1 MKIAYYTETYLPNKD
16 GVVTSILTFKNAL
29 EDMGHEIYIF
39 AAGDR
44 RAKRENKDKRVF
56 YYTSTPFRP
65 YPMYRIALFP
75 FLSQSKVKEL
85 GIDLVHSHGMA
96 TMGLAA
102 VEAAKINKLPL
113 VSTFHTLIPQAS
125 HYISDA
131 KVIKEIVEKFAWRYL
146 EWYYKK
152 CDAVITP
159 SVVIK
164 EMLEERGLT
173 GIEVIPTG
181 IDIRR
186 FNTSNDGS
194 IMKKE
199 WEMEKNRIILNV
211 GRLVLEKNLD
221 VLIKS
226 SLLVLEEFSDAR
238 FVIVGEGPALN
249 YYKKLVSK
257 TGVGKWF
264 RFVNEIVPLE
274 KIPLVYAAA
283 DVFAIP
289 SKFETQ
295 GIVVQE
301 AMASGKPVVGADY
314 LALKEIIRDGYN
326 GYKFNPDSPDECAEK
341 IIKALKKGAEMRD
354 NARKS
359 AEEFSI
365 ENCAMRMVKL
375 YEKMV
380 L

>member
-1 MKIAYYTETYLPNKD
+1 MKIAYFTETYLPNKD
-16 GVVTSILTFKNAL
+16 GVVTSILTFKKAL

-39 AAGDR
+39 AAGEKK
-44 RAKRENKDKRVF
+44 AKKENRDPKVF
-56 YYTSTPFRP
+56 YYTSTPFKP

-75 FLSQSKVKEL
+75 FTSHTKVKKL
-85 GIDLVHSHGMA
+85 GIELIHTHGMA

-102 VEAAKINKLPL
+102 VEAARMNKLPL
-113 VSTFHTLIPQAS
+113 VGTFHTMIPSAA
-125 HYISDA
+125 HYISNA
-131 KVIKEIVEKFAWRYL
+131 KVVKEMVERFAWKYL
-146 EWYYKK
+146 VWYYKK
-152 CDAVITP
+152 CDAVVAP

-173 GIEVIPTG
+173 GVHVIPTG
-181 IDIRR
+181 VDIRK
-186 FNTSNDGS
+186 FNPNNDGRV
-194 IMKKE
+194 IRRE
-199 WEMEKNRIILNV
+199 WGMERNRIILNV

-226 SLLVLEEFSDAR
+226 SLLVLEEFPNAR
-238 FVIVGEGPALN
+238 FVIVGEGPATN
-249 YYKKLVSK
+249 YYKKLISK

-264 RFVNEIVPLE
+264 HFINEAVPAE
-274 KIPLVYAAA
+274 KMPLIYAAA

-314 LALKEIIRDGYN
+314 LALREIIRDGYN
-326 GYKFNPDSPDECAEK
+326 GYKFDPNDPEECAEK
-341 IIKALKKGAEMRD
+341 IIKALKKTKELGK
-354 NARKS
+354 NARRS
-359 AEEFSI
+359 AEGFSV

>member
-16 GVVTSILTFKNAL
+16 GVVTSILTFKKAL
-29 EDMGHEIYIF
+29 EDMGHEVYIF

-44 RAKRENKDKRVF
+44 KAKRENRDPRVF
-56 YYTSTPFRP
+56 YYTSTPFKP
-65 YPMYRIALFP
+65 YPMYRIAIFP
-75 FLSQSKVKEL
+75 FMSQKKVKDL
-85 GIDLVHSHGMA
+85 GIQLVHSHGMV

-102 VEAAKINKLPL
+102 VEAAKSNKLPL

-125 HYISDA
+125 HYISNA
-131 KVIKEIVEKFAWRYL
+131 KVVKEAVEKFTWRYL

-152 CDAVITP
+152 CDAVVTP

-173 GIEVIPTG
+173 GISVIPTG
-181 IDIRR
+181 IDIKR
-186 FNTSNDGS
+186 FNPDNDGS
-194 IMKKE
+194 LVRRE
-199 WEMEKNRIILNV
+199 WGMEKNKIILNV

-226 SLLVLEEFSDAR
+226 SLIVLEEFSDAR
-238 FVIVGEGPALN
+238 FVIVGEGPATS
-249 YYKKLVSK
+249 YYKKIVSK

-264 RFVNEIVPLE
+264 HFVNEAVPVN
-274 KIPLVYAAA
+274 KMPLVYAAA

-314 LALKEIIRDGYN
+314 LALKEIIRDDYN
-326 GYKFNPDSPDECAEK
+326 GYKFNPDDPEECAEK
-341 IIKALKKGAEMRD
+341 IIKALKKGKGMKE

>member
-1 MKIAYYTETYLPNKD
+1 MRIAYFTETYLPNKD
-16 GVVTSILTFKNAL
+16 GVVTSILTFKKAL
-29 EDMGHEIYIF
+29 EGMGHEIFIF

-44 RAKRENKDKRVF
+44 KTKKENKDPKVF
-56 YYTSTPFRP
+56 YYSSTPFKP

-75 FLSQSKVKEL
+75 FTSQSKVKKL
-85 GIDLVHSHGMA
+85 GVELVHSHGMA

-102 VEAAKINKLPL
+102 VEAAKFNKLPL
-113 VSTFHTLIPQAS
+113 VATFHTMIPSAT
-125 HYISDA
+125 HYVSKA
-131 KVIKEIVEKFAWRYL
+131 KVVKELAEKFAWRYL
-146 EWYYKK
+146 VWYYKK
-152 CDAVITP
+152 CDAVVAP

-173 GIEVIPTG
+173 GVHVIPTG
-181 IDIRR
+181 VDIRK
-186 FNTSNDGS
+186 FNPENDGRV
-194 IMKKE
+194 MRKE
-199 WEMEKNRIILNV
+199 WGMERNKIILNV

-221 VLIKS
+221 TLIKS

-238 FVIVGEGPALN
+238 FVIVGEGPATN

-264 RFVNEIVPLE
+264 KFINEVVPEE
-274 KIPLVYAAA
+274 KMPLVYAAA

-314 LALKEIIRDGYN
+314 LALREIIRDGYN
-326 GYKFNPDSPDECAEK
+326 GYKFNPDDPEECAEK
-341 IIKALKKGAEMRD
+341 IIKALKKEKELGA

-359 AEEFSI
+359 AESFSV
-365 ENCAMRMVKL
+365 ENCARKMAEL
-375 YEKMV
+375 YGKMV